1 MPSLGCLW
9 NRSRIEPFADV
20 ALPARAMRAVARH
33 LTGCASCRARMER
46 LSALTEPSSVASSPM
61 RRVPSSLT
69 PRFPR
74 CVPTAPHWAGFWTG
88 VRARIGTES
97 SPPLREPWWLPFWKP
112 VWGHPRLALATG
124 LATVTL
130 LSVSFWPADEGELLP
145 AWGPVMVQD
154 VATGDPDGSVMVYS
168 DSDRGAERGVTVIWL
183 FASR

>member
-46 LSALTEPSSVASSPM
+46 LTALRSQVRGVASE
-61 RRVPSSLT
+61 
-69 PRFPR
+69 PRLPD
-74 CVPTAPHWAGFWTG
+74 WSGFWT
-88 VRARIGTES
+88 VIRSRIEAEPAR
-97 SPPLREPWWLPFWKP
+97 PLREPWWLPFWKP

>member
-33 LTGCASCRARMER
+33 LTGCASCRTRMER
-46 LSALTEPSSVASSPM
+46 LTALRSQVREVASE
-61 RRVPSSLT
+61 
-69 PRFPR
+69 PRLPD
-74 CVPTAPHWAGFWTG
+74 WSGFWT
-88 VRARIGTES
+88 VIRSRIETEPAR
-97 SPPLREPWWLPFWKP
+97 PLREPWWLPLWKP

-130 LSVSFWPADEGELLP
+130 ASVSFWPADEGELLP

>member
-46 LSALTEPSSVASSPM
+46 LTVLRAQVRGVAAEPRLPDWS
-61 RRVPSSLT
+61 
-69 PRFPR
+69 
-74 CVPTAPHWAGFWTG
+74 GFWT
-88 VRARIGTES
+88 VIRSRIETEPAR
-97 SPPLREPWWLPFWKP
+97 PLREPWWLPFWKP